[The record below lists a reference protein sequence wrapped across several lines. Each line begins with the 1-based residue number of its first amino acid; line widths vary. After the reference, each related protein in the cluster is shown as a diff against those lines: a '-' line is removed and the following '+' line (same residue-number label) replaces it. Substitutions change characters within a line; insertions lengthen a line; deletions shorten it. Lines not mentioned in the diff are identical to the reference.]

1 MTTSQFHSFS
11 SYLSSTLRKDDT
23 IPGFHVSIVMTI
35 PLKPSFCHKSMVS
48 RYTIRAHLPEMRCST
63 SLVRILSL
71 KHKGLKRPVKA
82 SWGCPWPRQSGRAHV
97 KTLLITMPP
106 TAARVSHSFVIST
119 KGVEKNQAWRKSGN
133 VFKEENLEDIAHL
146 RLLGQLEMRGP
157 ESRQEGGGGSFELM
171 AVEGGGEC
179 LWGLEITRLKRLLG
193 YPENGKAKDHNEK
206 RQEAHGASSLGS
218 GQNQ

>member
-146 RLLGQLEMRGP
+146 RLLGQLEMGGP
-157 ESRQEGGGGSFELM
+157 EGRQEGGGGSFELM
-171 AVEGGGEC
+171 AVEGRGG
-179 LWGLEITRLKRLLG
+179 WVV
-193 YPENGKAKDHNEK
+193 
-206 RQEAHGASSLGS
+206 SLGA
-218 GQNQ
+218 GDNQTKETSRVS